1 MAQNQVADIMPN
13 HFFKFKQFTVFQDR
27 CAMKVGTD
35 GVLLGAW
42 TDVEQARRVLDIGTG
57 TGLIALMAAQRSR
70 AEVCGVEVDE
80 EAAGQACENADA
92 SPWKDRIRIICKP
105 VQAYADEA
113 GFDVIVSNPPYFQE
127 QTFCPDSQRNGAR
140 HTDGL
145 SFEELLEA
153 VSRLLTAEGVFYV
166 VLPAG
171 AVDRFVGLAAERH
184 LYPCRH
190 TRVHTK
196 PDVPSKRSLLGFS
209 RCILPCRE
217 DSLVVELER
226 HVYSPE
232 YIRLTRDFYLA
243 M

>member
-1 MAQNQVADIMPN
+1 
-13 HFFKFKQFTVFQDR
+13 
-27 CAMKVGTD
+27 MKVGTD

-42 TDVEQARRVLDIGTG
+42 ADVEQARRVLDIGTG
-57 TGLIALMAAQRSR
+57 TGLIALMAAQRSQ

-105 VQAYADEA
+105 VQAYADGA

-153 VSRLLTAEGVFYV
+153 VSRLLTAEEFLCCIAGRGSRPFRRPCCRKAPLSVPPYPGTYQARCAV
-166 VLPAG
+166 KTLAAGIQPLHLALQGRQSGGRAG
-171 AVDRFVGLAAERH
+171 ASRLQSG
-184 LYPCRH
+184 
-190 TRVHTK
+190 VH
-196 PDVPSKRSLLGFS
+196 PSD
-209 RCILPCRE
+209 P
-217 DSLVVELER
+217 
-226 HVYSPE
+226 
-232 YIRLTRDFYLA
+232 DFYLA